1 MKTHAFR
8 ILASA
13 AVALA
18 LSTTAVRAE
27 SVSIERLNA
36 FFETDKTYFAEFY
49 QVVLDEGLHLIEET
63 SGLMWLERP
72 NLFRWEYAEPLPQ
85 TIVSDGQSVW
95 IYDKELRQAT
105 VQHYADAV
113 GQSAAQILA
122 GADSLEQDYE
132 VEDFGLQGE
141 LAWVSITP
149 KDIEQAQ
156 FDIVRLGFDE
166 RTLKSIEILDTF
178 SNTTRLTLHDA
189 VINSEFSD
197 QTFRFE
203 VPPEVDV
210 IDTRE

>member
-1 MKTHAFR
+1 MKIDAIR
-8 ILASA
+8 ILAVA
-13 AVALA
+13 AVALIA
-18 LSTTAVRAE
+18 GTTATRAE
-27 SVSIERLNA
+27 SVSIDRLNA
-36 FFETDKTYFAEFY
+36 FFETDQSYFAEFY

-95 IYDKELRQAT
+95 IYDQELRQAT
-105 VQHYADAV
+105 VQNYADVV

-122 GADSLEQDYE
+122 GVDNLKQDYD

-178 SNTTRLTLHDA
+178 SNTTRLTLYDA
-189 VINSEFSD
+189 VVNSEFSE

-210 IDTRE
+210 IYTRE